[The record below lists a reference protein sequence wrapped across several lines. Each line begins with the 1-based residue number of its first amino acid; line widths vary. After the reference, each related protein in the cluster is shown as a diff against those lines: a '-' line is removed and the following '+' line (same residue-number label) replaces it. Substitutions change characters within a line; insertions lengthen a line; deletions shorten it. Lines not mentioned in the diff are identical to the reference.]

1 MKKRM
6 RYICCLMLAASLTAG
21 LLAGCGNDTAG
32 TKDKSTTE
40 DKAQTKEKE
49 QDSQEKT
56 GEGEQEDA
64 VKLNPD
70 KPLSITIWH
79 YYNGAQQVAFDELVN
94 EFNETVGKEKGIFVK
109 GYSQGNVNELEDAV
123 MASMNEEVGSEEMPN
138 IFSAYA
144 DAAYTVDKRGK
155 LADIS
160 AYMSE
165 EELDSYVD
173 SYIEEGRIGK
183 GNTLRIFPT
192 AKSSEIF
199 MMNKTDWD
207 KFAEAS
213 GASLDDLTTLEGVTE
228 TAQKYYEWTDSL
240 TPDVPEDGKA
250 FYGRDSVAN
259 LFVIGSKQFGQ
270 DIFRVEDGKASVSA
284 DRETMKRIW
293 DNFYVPFVK
302 GYFTA
307 YGKFRSDEVKIGEIL
322 AFTGSS
328 TASMYFPDEVEQ
340 EDSAYPIDYVVLP
353 APSFAEG
360 ENYIVQQGAGMVVT
374 ETTKEEEYASVLFL
388 KWFTESENNIRFSC
402 ASGYLPV
409 KKEANSLGAVDK
421 VVKEQG
427 LEIPDKTYD
436 VLDSLFGTLETAVPY
451 TTKAFE
457 HGTEARKVL
466 EYNLADKA
474 AEDRAAVQEL
484 IAQGQTLEE
493 ACASYISEES
503 FQNWYNDFVAALQN
517 TMNKAE

>member
-213 GASLDDLTTLEGVTE
+213 GASLDDLSTLEGVTE

-259 LFVIGSKQFGQ
+259 LFV
-270 DIFRVEDGKASVSA
+270 
-284 DRETMKRIW
+284 
-293 DNFYVPFVK
+293 
-302 GYFTA
+302 
-307 YGKFRSDEVKIGEIL
+307 
-322 AFTGSS
+322 
-328 TASMYFPDEVEQ
+328 
-340 EDSAYPIDYVVLP
+340 
-353 APSFAEG
+353 
-360 ENYIVQQGAGMVVT
+360 
-374 ETTKEEEYASVLFL
+374 
-388 KWFTESENNIRFSC
+388 
-402 ASGYLPV
+402 
-409 KKEANSLGAVDK
+409 
-421 VVKEQG
+421 
-427 LEIPDKTYD
+427 
-436 VLDSLFGTLETAVPY
+436 
-451 TTKAFE
+451 
-457 HGTEARKVL
+457 
-466 EYNLADKA
+466 
-474 AEDRAAVQEL
+474 
-484 IAQGQTLEE
+484 
-493 ACASYISEES
+493 
-503 FQNWYNDFVAALQN
+503 
-517 TMNKAE
+517 

>member
-213 GASLDDLTTLEGVTE
+213 GASLDDLSTLEGVTE

-293 DNFYVPFVK
+293 DNFYVP
-302 GYFTA
+302 
-307 YGKFRSDEVKIGEIL
+307 L
-322 AFTGSS
+322 
-328 TASMYFPDEVEQ
+328 
-340 EDSAYPIDYVVLP
+340 
-353 APSFAEG
+353 
-360 ENYIVQQGAGMVVT
+360 
-374 ETTKEEEYASVLFL
+374 
-388 KWFTESENNIRFSC
+388 
-402 ASGYLPV
+402 
-409 KKEANSLGAVDK
+409 
-421 VVKEQG
+421 
-427 LEIPDKTYD
+427 
-436 VLDSLFGTLETAVPY
+436 
-451 TTKAFE
+451 
-457 HGTEARKVL
+457 
-466 EYNLADKA
+466 
-474 AEDRAAVQEL
+474 
-484 IAQGQTLEE
+484 
-493 ACASYISEES
+493 
-503 FQNWYNDFVAALQN
+503 
-517 TMNKAE
+517 

>member
-6 RYICCLMLAASLTAG
+6 RYICCLFLAASLTAG
-21 LLAGCGNDTAG
+21 LLAGCGNDS
-32 TKDKSTTE
+32 TKTGNE
-40 DKAQTKEKE
+40 EQTK
-49 QDSQEKT
+49 QEE
-56 GEGEQEDA
+56 EGEAKDGDDQAA
-64 VKLNPD
+64 VKLDPD
-70 KPLSITIWH
+70 KPISITVWH

-109 GYSQGNVNELEDAV
+109 GYSQGNVNELEDTV
-123 MASMNEEVGSEEMPN
+123 MASLNEEVGAQEMPN

-144 DAAYTVDKRGK
+144 DAAYTVDSRGK

-160 AYMSE
+160 AYMSQ
-165 EELDSYVD
+165 EELDEYVD
-173 SYIEEGRIGK
+173 SYIEEGRIGE

-207 KFAEAS
+207 KFAEAA
-213 GASLDDLTTLEGVTE
+213 GASLEDLSTLEGVTE

-259 LFVIGSKQFGQ
+259 LFVIGSKQLGQ
-270 DIFRVEDGKASVSA
+270 DIFQVENGKASVAA
-284 DRETMKRIW
+284 DKEIMKKIW

-307 YGKFRSDEVKIGEIL
+307 YGKFRSDDVKIGEIL

-340 EDSAYPIDYVVLP
+340 EDNVYPIDYVVLP
-353 APSFAEG
+353 APSFADG
-360 ENYIVQQGAGMVVT
+360 GNYIVQQGAGMVVT

-388 KWFTESENNIRFSC
+388 KWFTETENNIRFSC

-409 KKEANSLGAVDK
+409 KKEANSLEAVDK
-421 VVKEQG
+421 VVDGQG

-436 VLDSLFGTLETAVPY
+436 VLDSLFGTLENATPY

-457 HGTEARKVL
+457 NGTEARKVL

-474 AEDRAAVQEL
+474 AEDRKAVQEL

-493 ACASYISEES
+493 ACASYVSEES
-503 FQNWYNDFVAALQN
+503 FQSWYDDFVAALQSI
-517 TMNKAE
+517 MNKAE

>member
-6 RYICCLMLAASLTAG
+6 KYICCLLLAASLTAG
-21 LLAGCGNDTAG
+21 LMAGCGNENAG
-32 TKDKSTTE
+32 T
-40 DKAQTKEKE
+40 
-49 QDSQEKT
+49 QEKNQDQQEEK
-56 GEGEQEDA
+56 GEGEKGSTQDA

-70 KPLSITIWH
+70 KPISITIWH
-79 YYNGAQQVAFDELVN
+79 YYNGAQQVAFVELVN
-94 EFNETVGKEKGIFVK
+94 EFNESVGKEKGIFVK
-109 GYSQGNVNELEDAV
+109 GYSQGNVNDLEDAV
-123 MASMNEEVGSEEMPN
+123 MASLNEEVGAQEMPN
-138 IFSAYA
+138 VFSAYA
-144 DAAYTVDKRGK
+144 DAAYTVDSRGK

-160 AYMSE
+160 AYMTK
-165 EELDSYVD
+165 EELDEYVD
-173 SYIEEGRIGK
+173 SYIEEGRIGE

-207 KFAEAS
+207 KFAEAT
-213 GASLDDLTTLEGVTE
+213 GAELDDLATLEGVTE
-228 TAQKYYEWTDSL
+228 MAQKYYEWTDSL

-259 LFVIGSKQFGQ
+259 LFVIGSKQLGKEIFQVENGRMSVMADK
-270 DIFRVEDGKASVSA
+270 DI
-284 DRETMKRIW
+284 MKKIW

-307 YGKFRSDEVKIGEIL
+307 YGKFRSDDVKIGEIL

-340 EDSAYPIDYVVLP
+340 EDEVYPIDYVVLP

-360 ENYIVQQGAGMVVT
+360 EDYIVQQGAGMVVT
-374 ETTKEEEYASVLFL
+374 EGTKEEEYASVLFL

-409 KKEANSLGAVDK
+409 KKEANSLAAVDK
-421 VVKEQG
+421 VVEEQS

-436 VLDSLFGTLETAVPY
+436 VLDSLFGTLEKATPY

-457 HGTEARKVL
+457 RGTEARKIL

-474 AEDRAAVQEL
+474 AEDRKAVQEL

-493 ACASYISEES
+493 ACAAYVSEES
-503 FQNWYNDFVAALQN
+503 FTNWYDDFVTALQN
-517 TMNKAE
+517 TANKAE